1 MSDKSHVGMGVYR
14 CPVCLEKTDEV
25 LLFNTKLRNTLER
38 ENFVGFKMCEEH
50 NKKLYEEE
58 YVALIE
64 TSSPVAPTSLTDKY
78 RTGNYALIK
87 ENVYNDLFNVPISKN
102 RICFVQV
109 GILQDL
115 QKIPVIDEDDSNSV
129 DDSTLVGDLND
140 CGDEDWVEID
150 E

>member
-1 MSDKSHVGMGVYR
+1 MGIHR
-14 CPVCLEKTDEV
+14 CPVCLEKTDEII
-25 LLFNTKLRNTLER
+25 LFNTKLRDTLER
-38 ENFVGFKMCEEH
+38 ENFVGFKMCDDH
-50 NKKLYEEE
+50 KKKLYEEE

-64 TSSPVAPTSLTDKY
+64 TSSPVAPTSLSDQY

-87 ENVYNDLFNVPISKN
+87 ENVYNDLFKVPISKN
-102 RICFVQV
+102 RVCFVQV

-140 CGDEDWVEID
+140 CGDEEWVEVG

>member
-1 MSDKSHVGMGVYR
+1 MSDKSHVGMGIHR

-115 QKIPVIDEDDSNSV
+115 QKIPVASADDP
-129 DDSTLVGDLND
+129 TLVGDLND
-140 CGDEDWVEID
+140 CGDEEWVEIVD
-150 E
+150 

>member
-1 MSDKSHVGMGVYR
+1 MGIHR
-14 CPVCLEKTDEV
+14 CPVCLEKTDEII
-25 LLFNTKLRNTLER
+25 LFNTKLRDTLER
-38 ENFVGFKMCEEH
+38 ENFVGFKMCDDH
-50 NKKLYEEE
+50 KKKLYEEE

-64 TSSPVAPTSLTDKY
+64 TSSPVAPTSLSDQY

-102 RICFVQV
+102 RVCFVQV

-140 CGDEDWVEID
+140 CGDEEWVEVG

>member
-1 MSDKSHVGMGVYR
+1 MGIYR

-38 ENFVGFKMCEEH
+38 ENFVGFKMCDDH

-64 TSSPVAPTSLTDKY
+64 TSSPVAPTSLSDQY

-102 RICFVQV
+102 RVCFVQV

-115 QKIPVIDEDDSNSV
+115 QKIPVIDEEEV
-129 DDSTLVGDLND
+129 PKDSTLVGDLND
-140 CGDEDWVEID
+140 CGDEEWVEID
-150 E
+150 D

>member
-50 NKKLYEEE
+50 NKKLHEEG
-58 YVALIE
+58 YLALIE
-64 TSSPVAPTSLTDKY
+64 TSSPVAPTSLTDQY

-115 QKIPVIDEDDSNSV
+115 QKIPVASADDP
-129 DDSTLVGDLND
+129 TLVGDLND
-140 CGDEDWVEID
+140 CGDEEWVEID
-150 E
+150 D

>member
-1 MSDKSHVGMGVYR
+1 MSDKSHVGMGIHR

-25 LLFNTKLRNTLER
+25 ILFNTKLRNTLER

-64 TSSPVAPTSLTDKY
+64 TSSPVAPTSLTDQY

-115 QKIPVIDEDDSNSV
+115 QKIPVASADDP
-129 DDSTLVGDLND
+129 TLVGDLND

>member
-1 MSDKSHVGMGVYR
+1 MSDKSHVGIGVHR

-25 LLFNTKLRNTLER
+25 ILLNTKLRNTLER
-38 ENFVGFKMCEEH
+38 ENFIGFKMCEEH
-50 NKKLYEEE
+50 NKKLYEEG
-58 YVALIE
+58 YLALIE
-64 TSSPVAPTSLTDKY
+64 TSSPVAPTSLTDNY

-102 RICFVQV
+102 RICFIQV

-115 QKIPVIDEDDSNSV
+115 QKIPVIDEDNP
-129 DDSTLVGDLND
+129 TLVGDLND
-140 CGDEDWVEID
+140 CGDEEWVEID

>member
-1 MSDKSHVGMGVYR
+1 MSDKSHVGMGIHR

-50 NKKLYEEE
+50 NKKLYEEG
-58 YVALIE
+58 YLALIE

-102 RICFVQV
+102 RICFIQV
-109 GILQDL
+109 GILQGL
-115 QKIPVIDEDDSNSV
+115 QKIPVIDE

-140 CGDEDWVEID
+140 CGDEEWVEID